1 MTIDRLTFADHYDR
15 ITAALSVIQNT
26 GAAIILM
33 SFAGYG
39 MAAYL
44 LYTGHVWIALIL
56 ATLAFALFRSYASL
70 SLLSAKWLLKS
81 KDGYAATFNILDRE
95 FAARKPEEVLREI
108 QFLVEDTS
116 RNQPPRGSN

>member
-1 MTIDRLTFADHYDR
+1 MTIDRRTFADHYDR
-15 ITAALSVIQNT
+15 VTAVLSVIQNT

-33 SFAGYG
+33 SFTGYG
-39 MAAYL
+39 LAAYL

-56 ATLAFALFRSYASL
+56 ATLAFGLFRSYAAL

-81 KDGYAATFNILDRE
+81 KNGYAETFKILDCE
-95 FAARKPEEVLREI
+95 FATRKPEEVLREI

>member
-1 MTIDRLTFADHYDR
+1 MTIDRRTFADHYDR
-15 ITAALSVIQNT
+15 VTTVLSVIKNT

-44 LYTGHVWIALIL
+44 LYRGHVWIALIL
-56 ATLAFALFRSYASL
+56 ATLAFGLFRSYAAFAL
-70 SLLSAKWLLKS
+70 FSAKWLLKS
-81 KDGYAATFNILDRE
+81 KDGYAATFNILDSE
-95 FAARKPEEVLREI
+95 FATRKPEEVLREI
-108 QFLVEDTS
+108 QFLVEDMS